1 MSNRKGGAMSAVD
14 GKDAGTPEQHT
25 TRKPAGARAPGGTHA
40 SESVSEHVG
49 DSFDDNAGENLGDT
63 VNESVG
69 ESHGTNADQPALPRR
84 AASSI
89 QLKGLHKRFGN
100 EVAALDGV
108 DLSIQPGE
116 FFTLLGPSGCGKTTL
131 LRILAGL
138 EALDEGQV
146 VIGGRDVT
154 EVPPHQR
161 SVNTVF
167 QSYALFPHLSVRDN
181 LAFGLKMRGVAS
193 RECEARVAE
202 MAEFIKLG
210 SLIDRRVDQLSG
222 GQRQR
227 IALARALVCEP
238 DVLLLDEPLSALDA
252 GLRSQIQI
260 ELLRLQKRLGMTFVF
275 VTHDQQEAM
284 VMSDRIAVLDS
295 GSLQQVG
302 SPREIYERPA
312 NAFVAR
318 FMGHANLFDVTARDD
333 SRSDAIRLTTPL
345 GVLTAQAPGTGSL
358 LLLRPETLDLR
369 RRPASEFERHDVLEN
384 HLPGRV
390 QERLYRGSHA
400 EYRVEVAGVS
410 VQVVVNNR
418 GGQLPEVGDQVDVV
432 VAAQDLIT
440 LGE

>member
-1 MSNRKGGAMSAVD
+1 MSAVD
-14 GKDAGTPEQHT
+14 SNEGMAPERDTRESSEAG
-25 TRKPAGARAPGGTHA
+25 
-40 SESVSEHVG
+40 
-49 DSFDDNAGENLGDT
+49 
-63 VNESVG
+63 
-69 ESHGTNADQPALPRR
+69 QPRFQCR

-100 EVAALDGV
+100 EVATLDGV
-108 DLSIQPGE
+108 DLAIQPGE

-154 EVPPHQR
+154 DVPPHQR

-181 LAFGLKMRGVAS
+181 LAFGLRMQGMPS
-193 RECEARVAE
+193 GEREAKVAE

-210 SLIDRRVDQLSG
+210 SLVDRRVDQLSG

-295 GSLQQVG
+295 GSIQQVG
-302 SPREIYERPA
+302 TPREIYECPV

-318 FMGHANLFDVTARDD
+318 FMGHANLFEITARDD
-333 SRSDAIRLTTPL
+333 SRDDAVRLTTPL
-345 GVLTAQAPGTGSL
+345 GMLTAQAPGSGGL

-369 RRPASEFERHDVLEN
+369 RRPASEFERYDVLEN

-400 EYRVEVAGVS
+400 EYRVEVAGVTL
-410 VQVVVNNR
+410 QVVVNNR
-418 GGQLPEVGDQVDVV
+418 GGQLPDVGDHVDVV

-440 LGE
+440 LEA

>member
-14 GKDAGTPEQHT
+14 GKDAGTPEQHKT
-25 TRKPAGARAPGGTHA
+25 QKTAGVRAPGGTHA

-49 DSFDDNAGENLGDT
+49 ESFDDNAGENLGDT
-63 VNESVG
+63 VNENVG
-69 ESHGTNADQPALPRR
+69 ESHGAKADQPALPRR

-108 DLSIQPGE
+108 DLSIEPGE

-181 LAFGLKMRGVAS
+181 LAFGLKMRGVAP
-193 RECEARVAE
+193 REREARVAE